1 MIEKKY
7 RDSLFIEVPRDEMTF
22 EHHKRGLNVTYDQ
35 ELLQENLP
43 PTTGILTGDKSLART
58 LSRVIPEETVVA
70 LETTEFVNV
79 FGRVVSKA
87 GPFGTTC
94 LQYLYVW
101 DYQAVPVHEAD
112 YEPIFVFLE
121 GNRRYAV
128 YDLVHYCSRI
138 IDLKKPG
145 ENGPGLNM
153 VPGWHSF
160 LPAKLLNYNQ
170 VDADLTV
177 VPLSD
182 QHLDSWWNIPDEM
195 SQLKITDYLDDPFAL
210 KAPGHFM
217 KTPDETSKTMC
228 CTFLEIERALAEFED
243 PRQGITE
250 GAKRALTKCVGIFA
264 LHRLGAYLQLLN
276 EMQKVGLIR
285 LPQPVSEGLNIATIT
300 QMLQKGVL
308 TLTDIGQNL
317 IKGLSREEPEK

>member
-1 MIEKKY
+1 MVEKKF

-22 EHHKRGLNVTYDQ
+22 EHHKGGLEAKYNQ
-35 ELLQENLP
+35 KLLQENLP
-43 PTTGILTGDKSLART
+43 PTTGILTGDKSLVKT
-58 LSRVIPEETVVA
+58 LGRVLPEETVIA
-70 LETTEFVNV
+70 LEATEFVNV

-101 DYQAVPVHEAD
+101 DYQAVPTHEAD

-121 GNRRYAV
+121 GNRRYAI
-128 YDLVHYCSRI
+128 YDLVHYCSRR
-138 IDLKKPG
+138 IDLKDPG
-145 ENGPGLNM
+145 EDGPGLNM

-160 LPAKLLNYNQ
+160 LPARLLNYNQ
-170 VDADLTV
+170 ADADLTV
-177 VPLSD
+177 FPLSD

-195 SQLKITDYLDDPFAL
+195 SRLKITDYLVDPFAL
-210 KAPGHFM
+210 RAPSHFM
-217 KTPDETSKTMC
+217 KAPDETSKTMC
-228 CTFLEIERALAEFED
+228 CSFLEIERALAEFED
-243 PRQGITE
+243 PRQAIVE

-285 LPQPVSEGLNIATIT
+285 LPQPISEGLSIATIT
-300 QMLQKGVL
+300 QMLQKGFL
-308 TLTDIGQNL
+308 TLTDVGQSL
-317 IKGLSREEPEK
+317 VKGLSHEKPEK